1 MNNDNVFELKNPGVT
16 NEVRD
21 VLTEV
26 PRNGAQQLLAQAVLG
41 EFIITPLPACETIRN
56 SVTSKRTDPVA
67 RE

>member
-1 MNNDNVFELKNPGVT
+1 MNNDNVFELKNPGVA

-26 PRNGAQQLLAQAVLG
+26 PRNGAQQLLAQAVPG
-41 EFIITPLPACETIRN
+41 EFIITPLPACEIIRN
-56 SVTSKRTDPVA
+56 SMTSKRTDPVA